1 MRLWHDL
8 RMPDANYD
16 SPDQLLAEARSL
28 VALPAGSVESRLE
41 MLRLC
46 YRETPFLF
54 TQEILEL
61 LRQAGE
67 RAKQA
72 RSVDYGGRALASLK
86 AVFGDPTVR
95 AGQLEIHPGRDGRA
109 GLPWGDADRG
119 REVSDVPDPG
129 ASHGRGD
136 AGRLAADFAYEGPGR
151 RDE

>member
-86 AVFGDPTVR
+86 AVFGDPTFC
-95 AGQLEIHPGRDGRA
+95 AGRDCFGVMPTGAGKSVTYQIPARLMGGVTLVVSPLISLLKDQVDAMNEVGIRA
-109 GLPWGDADRG
+109 TFLN
-119 REVSDVPDPG
+119 
-129 ASHGRGD
+129 
-136 AGRLAADFAYEGPGR
+136 
-151 RDE
+151 